1 MWQPTIRHPRHRAD
15 RARLGRVNLIVIQRA
30 DRARLGRVNLIVIQR
45 ADRARLARVNLIVI
59 QRADRARLGRVNLI
73 VIQRAD
79 RARWGRVNL
88 IAESRFGARE
98 VRGST
103 SFYVQRGSRT
113 SPQAPPSS
121 VGRGSISVIPI
132 SARLNTTF
140 DGVWCCPEPVVHSID
155 RCYPLTPVA
164 KMAWEW
170 AFRGLSPKSWA
181 MALAT
186 ASMISSAGALA
197 RSLIS

>member
-1 MWQPTIRHPRHRAD
+1 MPAGARDSD
-15 RARLGRVNLIVIQRA
+15 RYSESRSCPLGRVILIVIQRA
-30 DRARLGRVNLIVIQR
+30 DRARSGRKS
-45 ADRARLARVNLIVI
+45 DRYL
-59 QRADRARLGRVNLI
+59 
-73 VIQRAD
+73 
-79 RARWGRVNL
+79 
-88 IAESRFGARE
+88 ESKSCPLGARE
-98 VRGST
+98 SDRKLS
-103 SFYVQRGSRT
+103 
-113 SPQAPPSS
+113 SPGVHVFLCAEGQSHLATGAPFL
-121 VGRGSISVIPI
+121 GGEGSISVIPI

>member
-1 MWQPTIRHPRHRAD
+1 MWERFRARQGPGHQGVVNNSSPRQRAD
-15 RARLGRVNLIVIQRA
+15 RARWGCVNLIVIQRADRARWGRVNLIVIQRA
-30 DRARLGRVNLIVIQR
+30 DRARW
-45 ADRARLARVNLIVI
+45 
-59 QRADRARLGRVNLI
+59 GRVNLI

-88 IAESRFGARE
+88 IASFQ